1 MATWNL
7 IPPAEWLETEAQV
20 IEASNYLQHE
30 GALDA
35 STGLRKLGF
44 DTETTGLHYTRD
56 YPLILSLSDGVR
68 RFAAEWEPWGRH
80 PAIKDKL
87 LENPRILNILTNAKF
102 DMHMIGNRGVQ
113 LLGDVRCTLMMD
125 WLFDENRWNHDLKTT
140 AREHCGIKMLDF
152 KEVFPMHKKKKGQ
165 PDDTAG
171 AAIKRVMADPAGRI
185 RAIEYAGLDAFASVK
200 VHDFLEDKLKQ
211 DFLYGDYSYWQY
223 FLDWEV
229 EFTRT
234 LFNMERRG
242 FKLATGHLR
251 AQIGPME
258 EDIEELNGQIA
269 HLCGHPINPNSP
281 KQLAKLFFE
290 ELGRKPIKY
299 TKGGKT
305 GIKSPSTDAEVMDR
319 FAEDGCPYAQLIVDI
334 RSLVKTKGTYIETPL
349 ELVDDNLRIH
359 TQLKQHGTVTGRLS
373 SKEPNLQNLP
383 RPAGDAYRIRE
394 AFVAEPRKILL
405 VRDYEQ
411 LEMRIMAHFC
421 LHKQM
426 FVSAPTEGKIIG
438 EIVHRKWKGEVYS
451 YDQKTGK
458 KVVRK
463 VVDHFRNGLPIDTA
477 PYRGGLKPKDWVVIR
492 HEGAP
497 WRKLIITKEHNI
509 YTPEG
514 KKPVSE
520 LKVGDFIYHEEP
532 HLAGNAEQVLIGSLL
547 GDGNFKRAKSDTG
560 DGYFHSAAFYHG
572 IAQKDYFDFKL
583 QILKPF
589 VYSYAFDGRMHRGK
603 VVASFQIEQLKSL
616 MCEKRKGRKAK
627 RPTVAIIDK
636 ITTAGLAIWYMDDG
650 CLYKDT
656 CCSETKGFAASI
668 GNSRITQKEIT
679 FLNKKFKLNFKKWS
693 RGMGLC
699 GPDAEKFFSLIAA
712 FIPPCMDYKIPLHHQ
727 GIYNS
732 DYWESNIVDITPVR
746 IIEKRLGDSKKDP
759 MGFGS
764 GSKYDIT
771 VEDTHNYFA
780 QGILVSNS
788 QDPRMIQAI
797 RDGLDLHCYTVSLMY
812 GEDYD
817 EVAAAK
823 KKSKDELTE
832 RDIHLLGLRQAAK
845 ATGFGLIYGIGA
857 KKLGLGLGK
866 ELGREFGVKESKA
879 LIRRYFDIFTGVEA
893 FIKDTHKSCKQNE
906 FVRTLL
912 GRKRRLPMIN
922 AGGGRRSRDGDDVNT
937 SGIAAMAQRQSV
949 NSIVQGSAA
958 DIAKAAMLKCEADQE
973 LKTLESEMLMQV
985 HDELIFEVWDTP
997 EHKALTDKRV
1007 KHLMENPFGDFQLSV
1022 PIPTSGSFA
1031 YTWADAK

>member
-7 IPPAEWLETEAQV
+7 IPPAEWLETEAQI

-30 GALDA
+30 GAVDA
-35 STGLRKLGF
+35 STGMRKLGF

-56 YPLILSLSDGVR
+56 YPLILSLSDGIR

-80 PAIKDKL
+80 PAIKDEL

-113 LLGDVRCTLMMD
+113 LLGDTRCTLIMD

-152 KEVFPMHKKKKGQ
+152 KQVFPMHKKKKGR

-171 AAIKRVMADPAGRI
+171 AAIKRVMADPEGRQ

-200 VHDFLEDKLKQ
+200 VHDFLEDRLKR
-211 DFLYGDYSYWQY
+211 DFLYDDYSYWQY

-290 ELGRKPIKY
+290 ELGRTPIKY

-334 RSLVKTKGTYIETPL
+334 RNLVKTKGTYIETPL

-383 RPAGDAYRIRE
+383 RPGGDSYRIRE
-394 AFVAEPRKILL
+394 AFVAEPGKILL

-411 LEMRIMAHFC
+411 LEMRIMAHF
-421 LHKQM
+421 
-426 FVSAPTEGKIIG
+426 
-438 EIVHRKWKGEVYS
+438 
-451 YDQKTGK
+451 
-458 KVVRK
+458 
-463 VVDHFRNGLPIDTA
+463 
-477 PYRGGLKPKDWVVIR
+477 
-492 HEGAP
+492 
-497 WRKLIITKEHNI
+497 
-509 YTPEG
+509 
-514 KKPVSE
+514 
-520 LKVGDFIYHEEP
+520 
-532 HLAGNAEQVLIGSLL
+532 
-547 GDGNFKRAKSDTG
+547 
-560 DGYFHSAAFYHG
+560 
-572 IAQKDYFDFKL
+572 
-583 QILKPF
+583 
-589 VYSYAFDGRMHRGK
+589 
-603 VVASFQIEQLKSL
+603 
-616 MCEKRKGRKAK
+616 
-627 RPTVAIIDK
+627 
-636 ITTAGLAIWYMDDG
+636 
-650 CLYKDT
+650 
-656 CCSETKGFAASI
+656 
-668 GNSRITQKEIT
+668 
-679 FLNKKFKLNFKKWS
+679 
-693 RGMGLC
+693 
-699 GPDAEKFFSLIAA
+699 
-712 FIPPCMDYKIPLHHQ
+712 
-727 GIYNS
+727 
-732 DYWESNIVDITPVR
+732 
-746 IIEKRLGDSKKDP
+746 
-759 MGFGS
+759 
-764 GSKYDIT
+764 
-771 VEDTHNYFA
+771 
-780 QGILVSNS
+780 S

-812 GEDYD
+812 GVEYS

-832 RDIHLLGLRQAAK
+832 RDIMLLGYRQAAK

-866 ELGREFGVKESKA
+866 ELGREYSVKESKA
-879 LIRRYFDIFTGVEA
+879 LIRSYFDIFTGVEA
-893 FIKDTHKSCKQNE
+893 FIKGTHKACKQDE

-922 AGGGRRSRDGDDVNT
+922 AGGGRRSKDGDDVNT

-973 LKTLESEMLMQV
+973 LKTLGSEMLMQV

-997 EHKALTDKRV
+997 EHRALTDKRV
-1007 KHLMENPFGDFQLSV
+1007 KQIMENPFGDFQLSV
-1022 PIPTSGSFA
+1022 PIPTSGDFA